1 MTLLT
6 SKIFMD
12 ILLADR
18 LRSYSLGNSIYSL
31 ESFHSEM
38 FLLGGFEE
46 FFEKNYGNQ
55 NRYLDDLSHGIF
67 SHRVKKFKVF
77 QDSVDNPSEFRKTEV
92 LHAAKNLNL
101 LQVFNNFEKSKF
113 KSGTDIIFHQWALEA
128 QKHGVDISEEK
139 ARFEELQK
147 KGFESLNKVN
157 QHKRAIDTAIFKT
170 AEINTTFAT
179 VANDKVKIEKLIKF
193 YSDNI
198 NHLTVDSLCNLAAT
212 GGYGLLDLKNDFNDI
227 TSSILKKIRQHQP
240 HAYCSLA
247 ETYSQFLK
255 NGTGELTSFF
265 ATKLDSALE
274 HNVEL
279 SKSQSIKRAALF
291 VDGSILFIDKNDQHV
306 IPENSREL
314 NERIKSFNLDLL
326 DFKFRKQPA
335 FGKIFKNKL
344 IEDFDNINMA
354 LSTANSFL
362 INYDILKQMKFDKNI
377 LDKGFEVINDYIENS
392 VKNYKVYRYA
402 NSILSSKNKHLMT
415 ESAYPFFEKFY
426 DEKLK
431 EDFVQDYIG
440 KKLAMLTT
448 PEEFTAFVKE
458 VHDKLFDFGKFSTMT
473 LLESINKEAL
483 LHTTEECVIHIENF
497 AESRKLGTSN
507 WCISRDNSYFDDY
520 VRTSR
525 RQYFVFDYTKES
537 SDTMSMIGITL
548 TDDGQVYAAHKKNDD
563 SVKHHN
569 SIDDLKIK
577 IICLDY
583 DFYKDNLYGDI
594 KNDVEAELKSR
605 ERKQARTLKTNSI

>member
-77 QDSVDNPSEFRKTEV
+77 QDSVDNPSEFRKNEV